1 MASGWLRREAESGG
15 PEAREDSGRGLAPA
29 SLASWWGDG
38 IDSSVLG
45 RAPRAVS
52 AAENEPGWESWAWKT
67 AFDPGDS
74 GGRGEHSGRG
84 RVAAAH
90 PHPGLGTRWSRGTSR
105 LRSVS
110 APTATRFLREEG
122 WWKALGPP
130 LRSPPPNRPS
140 ASAGPAV
147 VCLE

>member
-15 PEAREDSGRGLAPA
+15 PEAREDGGRGLAPA

-45 RAPRAVS
+45 RAPQAVS
-52 AAENEPGWESWAWKT
+52 AAESEPGWESWAWKT
-67 AFDPGDS
+67 ASDPGDG
-74 GGRGEHSGRG
+74 GGRGERSGRG

-90 PHPGLGTRWSRGTSR
+90 PRPGLGTRWPRGTSR

-110 APTATRFLREEG
+110 APCSHSLPVRGGL
-122 WWKALGPP
+122 WKALGPP
-130 LRSPPPNRPS
+130 LRSAPS
-140 ASAGPAV
+140 Q
-147 VCLE
+147 